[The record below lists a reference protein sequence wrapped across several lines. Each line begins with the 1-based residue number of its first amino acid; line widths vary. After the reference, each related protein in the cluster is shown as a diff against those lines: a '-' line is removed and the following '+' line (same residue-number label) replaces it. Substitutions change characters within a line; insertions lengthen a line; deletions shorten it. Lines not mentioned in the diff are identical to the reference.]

1 MISILFVIFKPYI
14 QSISRIDSFRAAEN
28 KHDDGGELTKSEK
41 HLRFHNPVD
50 AFRRK
55 AVYRYEQS
63 IGKRNKPPIYFN
75 RMTMKKNYKSL
86 FKMLTK
92 VRNESIALLLVH
104 CVQMRLYGLIRSY

>member
-86 FKMLTK
+86 FNVLVQMHQSLN
-92 VRNESIALLLVH
+92 RLLLV
-104 CVQMRLYGLIRSY
+104 RNG